1 MDQDNHQSY
10 KDKILSDFGIEI
22 KEPKKLISF
31 KDSDYKEEALI
42 KEGLFPIWGN
52 KSTDPRPENIDPIV
66 LFGEENLSILDERVK
81 QVAINALNDLQ
92 GKWFL
97 WKEENFDES
106 TGKGLEWQAL
116 GMAEEVGEVCRIVL
130 KAHQKI
136 RQYPNGFDEKARKNL
151 AKEIA
156 DVAIFSIQL
165 CSIIG
170 VDFGKALFERSEEV
184 MKRDPK
190 AYRENGE

>member
-1 MDQDNHQSY
+1 MDHQSY
-10 KDKILSDFGIEI
+10 KDNLLSDFGIEI
-22 KEPKKLISF
+22 KEHKKTISF
-31 KDSDYKEEALI
+31 KDSDYKEEDLI
-42 KEGLFPIWGN
+42 KEGLFPVWG
-52 KSTDPRPENIDPIV
+52 KPEDIDPIL
-66 LFGEENLSILDERVK
+66 LFGEENLLILDERVK

-97 WKEENFDES
+97 WKEKNFDES
-106 TGKGLEWQAL
+106 TGKGPEWQAL
-116 GMAEEVGEVCRIVL
+116 GMAEELGEVCRIVL

-170 VDFGKALFERSEEV
+170 IDFGKALFERSEEV

>member
-1 MDQDNHQSY
+1 MSIGDYPCTKHGIYNCNFCSG
-10 KDKILSDFGIEI
+10 KIPVALDPSLFSNN
-22 KEPKKLISF
+22 LISGPHF
-31 KDSDYKEEALI
+31 H
-42 KEGLFPIWGN
+42 
-52 KSTDPRPENIDPIV
+52 KSNDCCVCNEKCEFDPIV
-66 LFGEENLSILDERVK
+66 IFGEENLSILDERVK
-81 QVAINALNDLQ
+81 QIAINALNDLQ

-97 WKEENFDES
+97 WKEKIFGES
-106 TGKGLEWQAL
+106 TGKGPEWQAL

-136 RQYPNGFDEKARKNL
+136 RQYPNGFDEKAKNNL

-165 CSIIG
+165 CSVLGI
-170 VDFGKALFERSEEV
+170 DFGKTLFERSEEV

>member
-1 MDQDNHQSY
+1 MDQDKHQSY

-31 KDSDYKEEALI
+31 KDSSYKEEEEKLNLL
-42 KEGLFPIWGN
+42 KEGLFPVWG
-52 KSTDPRPENIDPIV
+52 KPEDIDPIL

-97 WKEENFDES
+97 WKEKNFDES
-106 TGKGLEWQAL
+106 TGKGPEWQAL
-116 GMAEEVGEVCRIVL
+116 GMAEEVGEVCRIIL
-130 KAHQKI
+130 KAQQKI
-136 RQYPNGFDEKARKNL
+136 RQYTNGFDEKARKDL
-151 AKEIA
+151 AKEIS

-165 CSIIG
+165 CSIMGI
-170 VDFGKALFERSEEV
+170 DFGKALFDRSEEV
-184 MKRDPK
+184 MKRNWTKD
-190 AYRENGE
+190 RENGE